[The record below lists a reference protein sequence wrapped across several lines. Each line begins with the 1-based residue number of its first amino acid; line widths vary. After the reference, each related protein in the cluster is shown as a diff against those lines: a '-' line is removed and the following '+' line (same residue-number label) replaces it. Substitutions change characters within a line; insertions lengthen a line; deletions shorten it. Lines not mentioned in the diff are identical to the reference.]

1 MTAQGQSSGALVV
14 TVSASYGAGGS
25 VVGPGLAERLGIP
38 FFDRLLHGPETHNAE
53 HILERLSEEERR
65 QRAPSTVASNLGH
78 MSALFGFSTQAA
90 ADLDPRPRIRQEVEA
105 SIGRIARGPEGA
117 VILGRSAAV
126 VLGKNQTA
134 FHVRLDGA
142 LDRRIVQGMLIE
154 GIAEDVA
161 RAHQADADR
170 AWTTFTK
177 RVFGRDPT
185 DATLYHLVLD
195 STVVPLPAC
204 VSLIADAATAAWA
217 HGA

>member
-1 MTAQGQSSGALVV
+1 MTSRDESSGALVV

-25 VVGPGLAERLGIP
+25 VVGPALAERLELP
-38 FFDRLLHGPETHNAE
+38 FYDRLLHGPETHNAE
-53 HILERLSEEERR
+53 HILERLTEEERR

-105 SIGRIARGPEGA
+105 NVLGIARGQRGG

-126 VLGKNQTA
+126 VLRPLGVA
-134 FHVRLDGA
+134 FHVRLDGPP
-142 LDRRIVQGMLIE
+142 DRRLAQGMRIE
-154 GIAEDVA
+154 GVAEDVA

-177 RVFGRDPT
+177 RVFGRDPA
-185 DATLYHLVLD
+185 DPQLYHLLLD
-195 STVVPLPAC
+195 STVMPLPAC
-204 VSLIADAATAAWA
+204 VSLIADAATAFWRARA
-217 HGA
+217 

>member
-1 MTAQGQSSGALVV
+1 MTRVEESSGALVV

-25 VVGPGLAERLGIP
+25 VVGPALAERLGVP
-38 FFDRLLHGPETHNAE
+38 FYDRLLHGPETHNAE
-53 HILERLSEEERR
+53 HILERLTEEERR

-105 SIGRIARGPEGA
+105 NVTRIARGPGG

-126 VLGKNQTA
+126 VLGRAGTA
-134 FHVRLDGA
+134 FHVRLDGPPA
-142 LDRRIVQGMLIE
+142 RRLAQGMRIE
-154 GIAEDVA
+154 DIAEDVA

-177 RVFGRDPT
+177 RVFGHDPT
-185 DATLYHLVLD
+185 EPQLYHLILD
-195 STVVPLPAC
+195 STVVPLPVC
-204 VSLIADAATAAWA
+204 VSIIAEAAIAARR

>member
-1 MTAQGQSSGALVV
+1 MTAADQSSGALVV

-25 VVGPGLAERLGIP
+25 VVAPALAERLDLP
-38 FFDRLLHGPETHNAE
+38 FYDRLLHGPETHDPE

-105 SIGRIARGPEGA
+105 NVIRIAQGQRGG
-117 VILGRSAAV
+117 VILGRSAAP
-126 VLGKNQTA
+126 VLRPLGVA
-134 FHVRLDGA
+134 FHVRLDGPA
-142 LDRRIVQGMLIE
+142 DRRLAQGMRIE

-177 RVFGRDPT
+177 RVFGRDPA
-185 DATLYHLVLD
+185 DPQLYHLILD

-204 VSLIADAATAAWA
+204 VSLIADAATAAWSQRA
-217 HGA
+217 